1 MSDARRSIRWTAAGN
16 ILRSVLATLQLL
28 IIARLLGVADVGLII
43 LMMSLLQLAQS
54 LSDAGLSS
62 ALIRFRDVTEDETS
76 SLYWL
81 NVMVGVG
88 MALATIAAAPLLAHL
103 YAAPRLTPMLW
114 IASSMFV
121 AGGCYLQLRVLAE
134 RDLRFAAVITVESA
148 SSVIGF
154 AVSVGLAVAHAG
166 PFCVVWGQ
174 LAASVSLLVLSWA
187 VLARAWRPRL
197 HFAWRDV
204 SRFVPYGLDML
215 LVNVAISVTTQLD
228 LLIAGL
234 LFPKPVFGSFGQPRD
249 LTAKIMAAIN
259 PVILRVGLPLMARE
273 QHDPA
278 RVGALYLRVLRMSAS
293 VCFPVYAAL
302 GLFGADLLPVL
313 LGERWRG
320 AGRLL
325 PYIAL
330 WFALRATVNPLGTYL
345 SALGKSRAALWYQLG
360 FAVLVAGAAWAGAR
374 IGPVALSCAMAA
386 VYLLFIEIAWLA
398 VLRPLSG
405 VRFVAYHRQIL
416 APGVPVLA
424 TLALVWLVRT
434 TPGGAMLS
442 FGLGGAA
449 FALLSFALN
458 RQGIDEILRLLGRH
472 RGAPGTF
479 TLNA

>member
-43 LMMSLLQLAQS
+43 LMMALLQLAQS

-62 ALIRFRDVTEDETS
+62 ALIRFRDVTDEETS

-81 NVMVGVG
+81 NVLVGVG

-121 AGGCYLQLRVLAE
+121 VNGFYLQLRVLAE
-134 RDLRFAAVITVESA
+134 RDLRFAAVIKIESA

-154 AVSVGLAVAHAG
+154 LVAVGLALAQAG

-174 LAASVSLLVLSWA
+174 VATSASLLVLAW
-187 VLARAWRPRL
+187 VMLARDWRPRL

-204 SRFVPYGLDML
+204 SRFVPYGLEML

-234 LFPKPVFGSFGQPRD
+234 IFPKPVFGSFGQPRD
-249 LTAKIMAAIN
+249 LAAKIMAAIN
-259 PVILRVGLPLMARE
+259 PVILRVGLPLMARD
-273 QHDPA
+273 QHDRV

-302 GLFGADLLPVL
+302 GVLGADLLPLL
-313 LGERWRG
+313 LGERWRS

-360 FAVLVAGAAWAGAR
+360 FAALVAVAAWGGAMA
-374 IGPVALSCAMAA
+374 GPVALSLAMAA
-386 VYLLFIEIAWLA
+386 TYLLFMQIAWA
-398 VLRPLSG
+398 TVLRPLSA
-405 VRFVAYHRQIL
+405 VRFLDYHRQIV
-416 APGVPVLA
+416 APALPVIVALGLFWLTRLLLGSIALSLVP
-424 TLALVWLVRT
+424 
-434 TPGGAMLS
+434 G
-442 FGLGGAA
+442 FAA
-449 FALLSFALN
+449 FLLLSLALN
-458 RQGIDEILRLLGRH
+458 RRGVDEIVSLLGRH
-472 RGAPGTF
+472 RSMQPA
-479 TLNA
+479 